1 MFNFTIDKKEKELN
15 LLDFYD
21 LIVIGAGPGGTNAAL
36 YAKRRGLNV
45 LMIASFSNSQV
56 LDTKLIEN
64 YLGYTSITGEDLNN
78 AFIEHA
84 KSVDVD
90 FLNGSTVVEVS
101 KNDDLF
107 SVTLDD
113 QKIIKSH
120 SVILATGARPRK
132 LNAKGEKELTGRG
145 VSYCAICDGPFYRN
159 KKVVVVGGGNS
170 ALETAIDMAKIAE
183 SVFII
188 QLEDN
193 FTGDKVLVDQIEK
206 LENISYTLSSSTNEF
221 IGSELLEKIKYTN
234 NKTKKEH
241 IVEAEGVFIEIGV
254 IPNNSLVKDLVETNR
269 FGEVI
274 TDKHQKTSVEGLY
287 AVGDLTDFPYK
298 QIITAA
304 SQGAVAAL
312 SANEYINRKDKN
324 NG

>member
-1 MFNFTIDKKEKELN
+1 MFNFTVDKKKKELN

-21 LIVIGAGPGGTNAAL
+21 LIVVGAGPGGANAAL

-45 LMIASFSNSQV
+45 LMIGSLRNSQV

-78 AFIEHA
+78 AFISHA
-84 KSVDVD
+84 ESVDVD
-90 FLNGSTVVEVS
+90 FLNGSSVETIA
-101 KNDDLF
+101 KDDDLF
-107 SVTLDD
+107 HVTLHDS
-113 QKIIKSH
+113 KIIKSH
-120 SVILATGARPRK
+120 AVVVATGASPRK

-145 VSYCAICDGPFYRN
+145 ISYCAICDGPFYKDR
-159 KKVVVVGGGNS
+159 KVVVIGGGNS

-193 FTGDKVLVDQIEK
+193 FTGDKVLVDQIDK
-206 LENISYTLSSSTNEF
+206 LENVTYSLSSSTNEF
-221 IGSELLEKIKYTN
+221 IGDETLEKVIYTN
-234 NKTKKEH
+234 NKTNEIH
-241 IVEAEGVFIEIGV
+241 TIDADGVFIEIGV

-269 FGEVI
+269 FGEVV
-274 TDKHQKTSVEGLY
+274 TDIHQKTSVEGLY
-287 AVGDLTDFPYK
+287 AVGDLTNFPYK
-298 QIITAA
+298 QIVTAA

-312 SANEYINRKDKN
+312 SANEYINRKEQKQ
-324 NG
+324 